1 MVSVDNNKVV
11 SSTFYIF
18 VFVDYLHLLFVFIL
32 FICVSKCLMEGWMD
46 RSFLFFF

>member
-32 FICVSKCLMEGWMD
+32 FIYV
-46 RSFLFFF
+46 